1 MMTLK
6 RRGLSSLLS
15 CWLSCC
21 LVAVLWTSGHS
32 LSVAWAQEEAPEEA
46 AAPPEAAA
54 EAPEA
59 PAPLSSDELDQLV
72 APIALYPDALVAQI
86 LAGSTYPT
94 EVVEAARWQSAN
106 PGLSGDSLA
115 AAVDSQDWDP
125 SIKALTQFP
134 SVLANMNNNLSWTSA
149 LGQTYYYQ
157 PEDMLNAVQVMRQRA
172 LAARTLGNTPQQTV
186 VDQNGVIMI
195 EPVNPDEVYVPNYN
209 PGVIYGAPEPVYPG
223 YSMGEM
229 IGAGALAF
237 GAGIAVGVLANQA
250 WGWHGWNTDWH
261 HRHVIYQNNTYVSN
275 SNTFSSAA
283 GYGGGNRGGANRGG
297 NFNRG
302 GGNSRQ
308 GGYNAAAPGRPQGGA
323 GAGSR
328 AGAPNRPAN
337 ANPQEANRGPGR
349 MGAPAEGHPATGAGA
364 GARPGAP
371 ANRPA
376 NLNPQVANRGPRE
389 MGAPAAAARPE
400 VGARPARQPM
410 AAPPPVARNNPR
422 PQAQQPSPYR
432 GFAKAPTTGL
442 NKTAFARIAPGG
454 EAIAASARGRASL
467 GHAPAPPRAAPPAH
481 AAARPAPAP
490 HPAAPAPH
498 PAAPATRK
506 H

>member
-1 MMTLK
+1 MTLK

-21 LVAVLWTSGHS
+21 LVVVLWTSCHS
-32 LSVAWAQEEAPEEA
+32 FSVAWAQEEAPEEA

-149 LGQTYYYQ
+149 LGQAYYYQ

-172 LAARTLGNTPQQTV
+172 LAARTLVNTPQQTV

-275 SNTFSSAA
+275 SNTFSSAG
-283 GYGGGNRGGANRGG
+283 GYGGGNRGGGNREVT
-297 NFNRG
+297 
-302 GGNSRQ
+302 SI
-308 GGYNAAAPGRPQGGA
+308 AAVETAV
-323 GAGSR
+323 R
-328 AGAPNRPAN
+328 AGTTPPLQAVRREAPEQAPELARRIVRPTRIPRKRTA
-337 ANPQEANRGPGR
+337 AQ
-349 MGAPAEGHPATGAGA
+349 AGW
-364 GARPGAP
+364 AR
-371 ANRPA
+371 
-376 NLNPQVANRGPRE
+376 
-389 MGAPAAAARPE
+389 
-400 VGARPARQPM
+400 
-410 AAPPPVARNNPR
+410 
-422 PQAQQPSPYR
+422 
-432 GFAKAPTTGL
+432 
-442 NKTAFARIAPGG
+442 
-454 EAIAASARGRASL
+454 
-467 GHAPAPPRAAPPAH
+467 PPRAIR
-481 AAARPAPAP
+481 RPAPEQAP
-490 HPAAPAPH
+490 GQGRRRIVQLIRIPRWQTAVRARWALQPPRPVRRLARGQPANPWRRRRQLREITPGHRPSNLVPTEASP
-498 PAAPATRK
+498 RLRLQV
-506 H
+506 

>member
-1 MMTLK
+1 MGLTHRSINPGFSKERVDDNAEASRLFVAAHAAVSWRFYGQVVIHSRSRGRRKKPRK
-6 RRGLSSLLS
+6 RLLRRQRPRS
-15 CWLSCC
+15 
-21 LVAVLWTSGHS
+21 
-32 LSVAWAQEEAPEEA
+32 
-46 AAPPEAAA
+46 

-94 EVVEAARWQSAN
+94 EVVEAARWQGAN

-149 LGQTYYYQ
+149 LGQAYYYQ
-157 PEDMLNAVQVMRQRA
+157 PEDVLNAVQVMRQRA
-172 LAARTLGNTPQQTV
+172 LAARTLVNTPQQTV

-261 HRHVIYQNNTYVSN
+261 HRHVIYQNNAYVSN
-275 SNTFSSAA
+275 SNTFSSVG
-283 GYGGGNRGGANRGG
+283 GYGGGNRGGG

-302 GGNSRQ
+302 AGNSRQ
-308 GGYNAAAPGRPQGGA
+308 GGYNARRRRPSAGRRRSRLQSWRVEIVRPTRIPRKRTAAQA
-323 GAGSR
+323 GW
-328 AGAPNRPAN
+328 
-337 ANPQEANRGPGR
+337 
-349 MGAPAEGHPATGAGA
+349 
-364 GARPGAP
+364 AR
-371 ANRPA
+371 
-376 NLNPQVANRGPRE
+376 
-389 MGAPAAAARPE
+389 
-400 VGARPARQPM
+400 
-410 AAPPPVARNNPR
+410 
-422 PQAQQPSPYR
+422 
-432 GFAKAPTTGL
+432 
-442 NKTAFARIAPGG
+442 
-454 EAIAASARGRASL
+454 
-467 GHAPAPPRAAPPAH
+467 PPRATR
-481 AAARPAPAP
+481 RPAPEQAP
-490 HPAAPAPH
+490 DQGRRRIVRLIRIPRWQIAVHARWALQPPRPVRRLARGQPANPWRRRRQLREITPGHRPSNLVPTEASP
-498 PAAPATRK
+498 RLRLQV
-506 H
+506 